1 MKSLIILIMLFIS
14 GLAHASQEFE
24 SVLLKLQGEWHEQGQ
39 VCGTVLQFG
48 YPDSVY
54 IKTGESEAHGKFIV
68 NDGPNFSPGFNYVF
82 DINISRNNGIGSCNG
97 SILYEVGDFPP
108 MSFRLEANDTLNIEG
123 SIFNRQE

>member
-1 MKSLIILIMLFIS
+1 MKSLIILILVFIS
-14 GLAHASQEFE
+14 GLAHASQELE
-24 SVLLKLQGEWHEQGQ
+24 SVLLTLQGEWHEQGQ

-54 IKTGESEAHGKFIV
+54 IKTGESEAHGKFKV
-68 NDGPNFSPGFNYVF
+68 NDGPNISPGFNYGF

-123 SIFNRQE
+123 SIFNRQK